1 MPQTF
6 ARSVFVFTLLF
17 FAAFFFWPI
26 FQILR
31 GGFIDADGHFTLR
44 TFAALLADPLY
55 REGLL
60 NSFWLGLATTGIAF
74 AIAVPLAFISDR
86 FQFPG
91 KTALASVVL
100 VPMILPPFVGAI
112 GIKQIFGQ
120 YGALNALLIQLGLR
134 PGGWTFD
141 WFAIAPFWGVAF
153 VTALS
158 LYPIIYLNCAAA
170 LANVDPAME
179 EAAQNLGCTGF
190 RRFRRVTLPLIR
202 PGLFAG
208 GTIVF
213 IAAFTELGVP
223 LIFDYSRVTSVQI
236 FYGLKDIGGNPA
248 PYALVTLLLLSTV
261 ALYVVGKGLFGR
273 QAHAMMAKASSTG
286 GARPLGPGPALLC
299 TLLFGGVTAFAVL
312 PHVGVVLT
320 AFATDWYA
328 SVFPAGLTL
337 ENFELALGHPLT
349 VPAIGNSLKFAAF
362 STVIDI
368 VLGIAIAYVIVRSKL
383 AWRGV
388 LDVVAMLPLAVPGL
402 VVAFGYLAIG
412 QTITGIPDSPAWTTK
427 LASSFPL
434 LCENLPLY
442 AKSVIG
448 WMKEYLV
455 PVNNPTLLLVIAYSV
470 RRLPYVVRSAVA
482 GFQQTSETLEEAAQ
496 NLGCPPLRALRKVTL
511 PLIAANLIAGGLLAF
526 AFAMLEVSD
535 SLVLAQKQAF
545 YPITKAILEL
555 FQLLGDGQFIA
566 SALGVWAMTFLGICI
581 VGLSLVLGKKLGAIF
596 RV

>member
-1 MPQTF
+1 MSQTF

-26 FQILR
+26 YQILR
-31 GGFIDADGHFTLR
+31 GGFIDADGNFTLR
-44 TFAALLADPLY
+44 TFIALLQDPLY
-55 REGLL
+55 REGLA
-60 NSFWLGLATTGIAF
+60 NSFWLGLATTVISF

-112 GIKQIFGQ
+112 GIKQVFGQ
-120 YGALNALLIQLGLR
+120 YGALNAFLIEIGLK
-134 PGGWTFD
+134 PEGWTYD
-141 WFAIAPFWGVAF
+141 WFAIAPFWGVAV

-158 LYPIIYLNCAAA
+158 LYPIVYLNCAAA

-179 EAAQNLGCTGF
+179 EAAQNLGCTGL
-190 RRFRRVTLPLIR
+190 RRFRRITLPLIK

-213 IAAFTELGVP
+213 IGGFTELGVP

-248 PYALVTLLLLSTV
+248 PYALVTLLLISSTS
-261 ALYVVGKGLFGR
+261 LYLVGKGFFGR
-273 QAHAMMAKASSTG
+273 QSYAMMAKASSTG
-286 GARPLGPGPALLC
+286 GAKPLPLSRALLC
-299 TLLFGGVTAFAVL
+299 TALFGSVTALAVL
-312 PHVGVVLT
+312 PHIGVVLM
-320 AFATDWYA
+320 AFATDWYG
-328 SVFPAGLTL
+328 SVLPTGFTL

-349 VPAIGNSLKFAAF
+349 VSAISNSLKFAAAA
-362 STVIDI
+362 TLIDI

-383 AWRGV
+383 RYRGV
-388 LDVVAMLPLAVPGL
+388 LDVLAMLPLAVPGL
-402 VVAFGYLAIG
+402 VVAFGYLAMSQEG
-412 QTITGIPDSPAWTTK
+412 RFF
-427 LASSFPL
+427 SFV
-434 LCENLPLY
+434 N
-442 AKSVIG
+442 
-448 WMKEYLV
+448 
-455 PVNNPTLLLVIAYSV
+455 PVENPTILLIIAYSV
-470 RRLPYVVRSAVA
+470 RRLPYVVRAAVA
-482 GFQQTSETLEEAAQ
+482 GLQQTSETLEEAAQ
-496 NLGCPPLRALRKVTL
+496 NLGCPPLRALRKITL

-535 SLVLAQKQAF
+535 SLILAQKQAF

-566 SALGVWAMTFLGICI
+566 SALGVWAMAFLGICI

>member
-1 MPQTF
+1 MSQTF

-31 GGFIDADGHFTLR
+31 GGFVDADGHFTLR
-44 TFAALLADPLY
+44 TFVALLADPLY
-55 REGLL
+55 RQGLA
-60 NSFWLGLATTGIAF
+60 NSFGLGLATTAIAF

-86 FQFPG
+86 FEFPG
-91 KTALASVVL
+91 KAALASVVL

-120 YGALNALLIQLGLR
+120 YGALNSLLIQLGLR
-134 PGGWTFD
+134 PEGWTFD
-141 WFAIAPFWGVAF
+141 WFAVAPFWGVAF
-153 VTALS
+153 VSALS
-158 LYPIIYLNCAAA
+158 LYPIVYLNCAAA

-179 EAAQNLGCTGF
+179 EAAQNLGCTGW
-190 RRFRRVTLPLIR
+190 RRFRRITLPLIK

-213 IAAFTELGVP
+213 IAGFTELGVP

-248 PYALVTLLLLSTV
+248 PYALVTLLLLSTTT
-261 ALYVVGKGLFGR
+261 LYLLGKGLFGR
-273 QAHAMMAKASSTG
+273 QAYAMMAKASSTG
-286 GARPLGPGPALLC
+286 GAKPLPTGRALLC
-299 TLLFGGVTAFAVL
+299 TVLFGGVTALAVM
-312 PHVGVVLT
+312 PHVGVVLM

-328 SVFPAGLTL
+328 NILPSGFTL

-349 VPAIGNSLKFAAF
+349 VSAIGNSLKFAAA
-362 STVIDI
+362 STLIDI
-368 VLGIAIAYVIVRSKL
+368 VLDIAIAYVIVRSKL
-383 AWRGV
+383 RYRGV
-388 LDVVAMLPLAVPGL
+388 LDVLSMLPLAVPGL
-402 VVAFGYLAIG
+402 VVAFGYLAMSQEG
-412 QTITGIPDSPAWTTK
+412 R
-427 LASSFPL
+427 LFSFI
-434 LCENLPLY
+434 N
-442 AKSVIG
+442 
-448 WMKEYLV
+448 
-455 PVNNPTLLLVIAYSV
+455 PVENPTILLIIAYSV

-496 NLGCPPLRALRKVTL
+496 NLGCPPLKALRKITL

-535 SLVLAQKQAF
+535 SLILAQKQAF

-566 SALGVWAMTFLGICI
+566 SALGVWAMAFLGICI

>member
-1 MPQTF
+1 M
-6 ARSVFVFTLLF
+6 F

-31 GGFIDADGHFTLR
+31 GGFVDADGNFTLR
-44 TFAALLADPLY
+44 TFRALLEDPLY

-60 NSFWLGLATTGIAF
+60 NSFWLGLATTTIAM

-86 FQFPG
+86 FAFPG
-91 KTALASVVL
+91 KAALASVVL

-120 YGALNALLIQLGLR
+120 YGALNAFLINIGLK
-134 PGGWTFD
+134 PEGWTFD
-141 WFAIAPFWGVAF
+141 WFAVAPFWGVAF

-158 LYPIIYLNCAAA
+158 LYPIVYLNCAAA

-179 EAAQNLGCTGF
+179 EAAQNLGCTGL
-190 RRFRRVTLPLIR
+190 RRFRRVTLPLIK

-213 IAAFTELGVP
+213 IAGFTELGVP

-248 PYALVTLLLLSTV
+248 PYALVTLLLISTTS
-261 ALYVVGKGLFGR
+261 LYLVGKGLFGR
-273 QAHAMMAKASSTG
+273 QAYAMMAKASSTG
-286 GARPLGPGPALLC
+286 GAKPLPLGKALLC
-299 TLLFGGVTAFAVL
+299 TALFGGVTALAVL
-312 PHVGVVLT
+312 PHVGVVLM
-320 AFATDWYA
+320 AFAKDWYA
-328 SVFPAGLTL
+328 NVLPSGFTL
-337 ENFELALGHPLT
+337 DNFELALGHPLT
-349 VPAIGNSLKFAAF
+349 VSAISNSLKFAAA
-362 STVIDI
+362 STLIDI

-383 AWRGV
+383 RYRGV
-388 LDVVAMLPLAVPGL
+388 LDVLAMLPLAVPGL
-402 VVAFGYLAIG
+402 VVAFGYLAMSQEG
-412 QTITGIPDSPAWTTK
+412 RFFA
-427 LASSFPL
+427 FV
-434 LCENLPLY
+434 N
-442 AKSVIG
+442 
-448 WMKEYLV
+448 
-455 PVNNPTLLLVIAYSV
+455 PVENPTILLIIAYSV

-496 NLGCPPLRALRKVTL
+496 NLGCPPLRALRKITL

-535 SLVLAQKQAF
+535 SLILAQKQAF

-566 SALGVWAMTFLGICI
+566 SALGVWAMAFLGICI